1 METDMADAATIEA
14 RKKKMADNGAVM
26 DKRWDKLEQDRAD
39 ALANKI
45 DSATPISKHPVS
57 QD

>member
-14 RKKKMADNGAVM
+14 RKKKMAANGAIM
-26 DKRWDKLEQDRAD
+26 DKRWEKLQADRAD
-39 ALANKI
+39 LFVKTI
-45 DSATPISKHPVS
+45 DSAVVVSKHPVQ

>member
-1 METDMADAATIEA
+1 MADAATIEA

-39 ALANKI
+39 ALANKL
-45 DSATPISKHPVS
+45 DSAAPISNLPVS

>member
-14 RKKKMADNGAVM
+14 RKKKMAANGALM
-26 DKRWDKLEQDRAD
+26 DKRWEKLEQDRVTT
-39 ALANKI
+39 LVKTLN
-45 DSATPISKHPVS
+45 SATPVSKHPVA

>member
-14 RKKKMADNGAVM
+14 RKKKMAANGALM
-26 DKRWDKLEQDRAD
+26 DKRWEKLEQDRSD
-39 ALANKI
+39 ALVKKI
-45 DSATPISKHPVS
+45 NGATPVSKHPVS